1 MKVYPLSHRQESLI
15 HQIDVWLVSD
25 LKQENE
31 EVKVQILWYQTLN
44 KYKLKYQYGIL
55 TFKKNNYIYIY
66 MTDMTY
72 RVYYYRLRRGLYSL

>member
-1 MKVYPLSHRQESLI
+1 MKVYPLSHRQKSLI

-44 KYKLKYQYGIL
+44 KYKLKHQYGIL
-55 TFKKNNYIYIY
+55 TLKKNNYIYIY
-66 MTDMTY
+66 I
-72 RVYYYRLRRGLYSL
+72 